1 MAEPEDQDTE
11 ADKLRETAE
20 ALEAPAPE
28 APKKGRG
35 LAGRLFVSLI
45 LIAVLL
51 AAAGY
56 GALIFRDRDERIEAA
71 ATIVEAGT
79 EEARVLWDNARAR
92 FAELSGEKN
101 ADAQPESTP
110 ASPDR
115 AADTTDRD
123 TAAATQTG
131 NSAEK
136 TPEKP
141 AEPPI
146 VGAVPEPQNAAPE
159 AAPPTSAPETAKVP
173 EKAPAME
180 AAKEPAPAVPSVPV
194 PAVSGSALDAKDLAG
209 LAAKLEETAELAR
222 RALTTAERAGAHA
235 AGDARAAAGKDELSA
250 LELATA
256 LEGRIDVI
264 GDELKSLRE
273 RLESPKNETRAA
285 PVAGGSS
292 GEAAMVVIAFALQK
306 ELAAGHPYVDE
317 IAALQRT
324 GADPALLAPLASMAE
339 TGAPTGAALHALFLP
354 FEKKIHAEEHA
365 AGQDFATHILHGAS
379 KLVRVRPTGET
390 HPDTPDGYLAR
401 IDAALT
407 HDDFAA
413 AQAAFD
419 ALPEADRAQ
428 AGEFAELLRKRAA
441 ADKAAHDLLHGAIA
455 ALGGDKK

>member
-20 ALEAPAPE
+20 APDAPAPE
-28 APKKGRG
+28 APGKGRG
-35 LAGRLFVSLI
+35 LASRLLVSLI

-92 FAELSGEKN
+92 LAELSGEKN
-101 ADAQPESTP
+101 GDAQPESTP
-110 ASPDR
+110 ASDR
-115 AADTTDRD
+115 ASDTTDRE
-123 TAAATQTG
+123 AAATTQTG
-131 NSAEK
+131 NPAEK
-136 TPEKP
+136 LPEKP
-141 AEPPI
+141 VEPPT
-146 VGAVPEPQNAAPE
+146 VGAVPETQNPTPE
-159 AAPPTSAPETAKVP
+159 AAQPPSAREIAKVP
-173 EKAPAME
+173 EKASAME
-180 AAKEPAPAVPSVPV
+180 ATKEPTPAVPSVPA
-194 PAVSGSALDAKDLAG
+194 PAAPGSALDGKDFAG

-235 AGDARAAAGKDELSA
+235 VGDARAAAGKDELSA
-250 LELATA
+250 LELASA

-292 GEAAMVVIAFALQK
+292 GEAAAVVIAFALQK

-324 GADPALLAPLASMAE
+324 GAEPALLAPLASMAE

-365 AGQDFATHILHGAS
+365 AGEDLATHILHGAS
-379 KLVRVRPTGET
+379 KLVRVRPTGEK
-390 HPDTPDGYLAR
+390 HPDTRDGHLAR

-407 HDDFAA
+407 HEDFAA

-441 ADKAAHDLLHGAIA
+441 ADKAAHDLLHGAMA
-455 ALGGDKK
+455 ALGGIRK